1 MATINYKVNG
11 SYPPFSVELREDSES
26 GSIIDSMVA
35 PSANTDSSFYS
46 FSGVTSGATY
56 YVVAYD
62 NAFGNDSDSK
72 AI

>member
-1 MATINYKVNG
+1 MAIINYKVNG

-26 GSIIDSMVA
+26 GTIIDSMVA
-35 PSANTDSSFYS
+35 LSANTTYS

-62 NAFGNDSDSK
+62 NAFGNDSESK
-72 AI
+72 TI